1 MASSPTLNLF
11 APKFKN
17 VKKRNRQLLCCM
29 FFCFVLVLFCCFGFL
44 LWRLPSETLW
54 GSAFDGLH
62 TYAHVRLSLSLSLK
76 FLFSVLSGV
85 VSQRYSICLS
95 CEILDIW
102 TLNRGAKDTGRKEE
116 AKRRRQIS
124 FGKLLENIINSN
136 IKTNKKSNSPVS
148 PHKNLKIVVSFFFFF
163 FFSFDR

>member
-1 MASSPTLNLF
+1 MLKKETVSCCVACFFVLF
-11 APKFKN
+11 W
-17 VKKRNRQLLCCM
+17 
-29 FFCFVLVLFCCFGFL
+29 FCFVVLVFYCDDCRVRRCGVL
-44 LWRLPSETLW
+44 LSTDSILMPMCVS
-54 GSAFDGLH
+54 
-62 TYAHVRLSLSLSLK
+62 LSLSLSLK

-102 TLNRGAKDTGRKEE
+102 TFNRGAKDTGRKEE
-116 AKRRRQIS
+116 AKRRRQIIS

-136 IKTNKKSNSPVS
+136 MKTNKKSNSPVS

-163 FFSFDR
+163 FSFDR